1 MASPEA
7 IHHLL
12 IVAARLLDR
21 AAQEIR
27 DAKLEPVRD
36 NIEHIGRALAEV
48 FDVHQRIY
56 VLRPQLEP
64 AYLTEPSPHPEA
76 DRLLTRALFDAS
88 VLEEAGRTEEAIKEI
103 EGFLTLESSPLHR
116 DIAEGEIK
124 RLRDA

>member
-1 MASPEA
+1 MASPES

-12 IVAARLLDR
+12 GMAARLLDR

-48 FDVHQRIY
+48 FEVHQRIY
-56 VLRPQLEP
+56 ALRPQLKP
-64 AYLTEPSPHPEA
+64 VYLSEPSPHPEA

-88 VLEEAGRTEEAIKEI
+88 VLEEAGRAEDAIQAI
-103 EGFLTLESSPLHR
+103 ESFLTLESPPLHR
-116 DIAEGEIK
+116 HIAEGEIR
-124 RLRDA
+124 RLRGE

>member
-1 MASPEA
+1 MASPES

-48 FDVHQRIY
+48 FDVHRQIY
-56 VLRPQLEP
+56 ALRPQLKP

-76 DRLLTRALFDAS
+76 DKLLTRALFDAS
-88 VLEEAGRTEEAIKEI
+88 MLEEAGRAEDAIKQI
-103 EGFLTLESSPLHR
+103 ESFLTLELPPLHR
-116 DIAEGEIK
+116 NIAEGEIG
-124 RLRDA
+124 RLRGE